1 MFNFLFYLG
10 KIFNL
15 SFKSK
20 ISLFIYLNEIVSIML
35 CLFSSNFISDFIML
49 EVIIIILVI
58 TTVRFSNSMIY
69 SKITKHLS
77 MNILNLDKY
86 YELDYCNEKEKIAE
100 IFKNE
105 CIEAL
110 LKAKENKITKIRAT
124 THKWMF
130 QNVFSSDDVLK
141 FYDLTYTTGGEEN
154 IIMEMSE
161 FIPISKKNTIKNKNF
176 IRNKYKVK
184 LELKKQY
191 R

>member
-20 ISLFIYLNEIVSIML
+20 ISLFIYLNGIVSIML

-110 LKAKENKITKIRAT
+110 LTAKENKITKIRAT

-161 FIPISKKNTIKNKNF
+161 FIPISKKNTIRNKNF

-184 LELKKQY
+184 LELKKEY
-191 R
+191 G